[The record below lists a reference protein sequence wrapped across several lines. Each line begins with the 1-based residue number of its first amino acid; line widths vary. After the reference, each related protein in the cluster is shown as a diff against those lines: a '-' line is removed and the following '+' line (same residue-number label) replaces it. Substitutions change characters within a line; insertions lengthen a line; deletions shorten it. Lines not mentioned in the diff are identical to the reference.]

1 MRISPALLALL
12 ALVLFAAAPPALA
25 QRRGEGSGRAPGTA
39 PPTKSAGPP
48 EEAAY
53 RPSPDPVL
61 LPPHGMMGAPG
72 AALDSLGP
80 SRLGPRG
87 ETSVAPSYG
96 EAAQR
101 GAGAEPYEAW
111 QSGDRVR
118 STSSADV
125 RAARQQQAPDLEWA
139 TASGPA
145 APQLEPRTPHGEK
158 VQQPRQR
165 ER

>member
-1 MRISPALLALL
+1 MRTALASL
-12 ALVLFAAAPPALA
+12 ALVLLLVAPPALA
-25 QRRGEGSGRAPGTA
+25 QRRGTGSGRAPGTA

-48 EEAAY
+48 EEAAH

-80 SRLGPRG
+80 SRLGPHG

-101 GAGAEPYEAW
+101 GSGGGESYQAW
-111 QSGDRVR
+111 KSGDRVR

-125 RAARQQQAPDLEWA
+125 RSARQQQAPDLEWA
-139 TASGPA
+139 SANGPA
-145 APQLEPRTPHGEK
+145 APQLEPQTPYGEK

-165 ER
+165 KK